1 MADEDD
7 LLDDD
12 AAEAPEPVEE
22 DFDAEDLDEEELDD
36 DALVDDDLVADD
48 LVADDLADDVVA
60 DDEALVVVP
69 IDDLETDTLVEDG
82 PAIPAPARPE
92 RPATD
97 DEDDDE
103 DVVDPDDV
111 EEDLDTI
118 LRDRIAAGTDEEDED
133 EEVPNDDRTETGD
146 RVSPRR
152 PEEVSCPECFLLVR
166 RSQFSTRRAD
176 CPGGLDGADCPMM
189 QVFVGNE

>member
-1 MADEDD
+1 MPDD
-7 LLDDD
+7 DVLGRDPGRRLDDD
-12 AAEAPEPVEE
+12 VDVDVEVVEAEPPPRPSGRPAA
-22 DFDAEDLDEEELDD
+22 DD
-36 DALVDDDLVADD
+36 D
-48 LVADDLADDVVA
+48 
-60 DDEALVVVP
+60 
-69 IDDLETDTLVEDG
+69 
-82 PAIPAPARPE
+82 
-92 RPATD
+92 
-97 DEDDDE
+97 DDDE

-118 LRDRIAAGTDEEDED
+118 LRDRIAAGTDAEEEE
-133 EEVPNDDRTETGD
+133 EEVGTEDRTETGD

-189 QVFVGNE
+189 KVFVGSRVKRE